1 MDEIR
6 IDELLDKLSE
16 AREAGY
22 GMIIDSFLEV
32 QKDLDPNPAMLMKE
46 LEHFVQRVKTVRG
59 DFSPHWHQDMN
70 SRIDALAS
78 EVKDIYYA
86 AVLL

>member
-1 MDEIR
+1 MDIDEI
-6 IDELLDKLSE
+6 EVLVNKLKE

-22 GMIIDSFLEV
+22 GVLIDAHLE
-32 QKDLDPNPAMLMKE
+32 QDKSIPPNPVMLMKE

-59 DFSPHWHQDMN
+59 DFGPHWHQDMN

-78 EVKDIYYA
+78 EVKDFYYSHK
-86 AVLL
+86 V